1 MDESA
6 STTVELPA
14 SRTGRW
20 LVRTVP
26 FVLGVIAFGLVLLTS
41 QTIFP
46 YLSNNHDEGVYLFH
60 ARMLEQGKLW
70 MEPPAHGEFFNA
82 WFIVND
88 GHKVYPKYSPVFPA
102 LLTAADI
109 MFKDMRVALA
119 LIGAGVVV
127 AFYFVGLELYRRPVA
142 LLGGIFL
149 MFSPLF
155 LVQASIFLAYMLS
168 FLFNLFFL
176 LFFLKAIRNKGWT
189 YPLLAGA
196 CIGLGAFARPY
207 SALLFALPVAAYAGY
222 LLAQK
227 RMSVRTAALLVAG
240 AVPFLAVTLGY
251 NSLMTG
257 NPLLFGYNAY
267 EPADKLGFGIRRFAP
282 GLPDIVYTPVD
293 ALHGIIVRL
302 ESLPFWVFGGPL
314 LVVLAAIA
322 LKRRRL
328 RAQEILLAGIAGAVV
343 LGSALYWG
351 NNPVST
357 RELLDDMGPFYYVDL
372 LLPLCLLG
380 ARGFFDAVRLLHRPW
395 RRGHRA
401 ASEASQSG
409 APPLTTAVMLALVL
423 PLAAANAYLLWRALD
438 VNFRYTIKHAAI
450 YSPFVNG
457 RLESALVFL
466 PTPYGPFIHHP
477 FGYLLNDPSFNGP
490 VVYARNL
497 GNENLEL
504 MKTMPERRTYVYQY
518 QGKFS
523 ERAEDVAPVSLLRI
537 QPVEGRFLSVDMEAA
552 NTTNRPFV
560 WAYIWNGERT
570 LTYLLDDQSGS
581 GKTYR
586 FRWYVA
592 ADRLY
597 FDGPNKG
604 RADATIQGLSGK
616 TTLNVAVAF
625 SSTRERKQQEIFE
638 YRYWFAEKDG
648 MLTLGAPGEPWRN
661 TAWPD
666 DAWLPTDISSML
678 RAGVSVVPGF

>member
-1 MDESA
+1 M
-6 STTVELPA
+6 ELPA

-26 FVLGVIAFGLVLLTS
+26 LVLGVVTFGLVLLTS

-46 YLSNNHDEGVYLFH
+46 YLSNNHDEGVYVFH
-60 ARMLEQGKLW
+60 ARILEQGKLW
-70 MEPPAHGEFFNA
+70 LDPPPQSEFFNA

-102 LLTAADI
+102 LLAAADI
-109 MFKDMRVALA
+109 LFKDMRMALA

-127 AFYFVGLELYRRPVA
+127 ALYFVGLELYRRPVA

-149 MFSPLF
+149 MFTPLF
-155 LVQASIFLAYMLS
+155 LVQASLFLAYMLS
-168 FLFNLFFL
+168 FLFNLLFL
-176 LFFLKAIRNKGWT
+176 LFFLRAIRREGLA

-207 SALLFALPVAAYAGY
+207 SALLFALPVAGYAAY
-222 LLAQK
+222 LLARK
-227 RMSVRTAALLVAG
+227 RMPVRTAALLVAG
-240 AVPFLAVTLGY
+240 AVPFLALTLGY
-251 NSLMTG
+251 NYLMTG

-282 GLPDIVYTPVD
+282 GLPDIIYTPAD
-293 ALHGIIVRL
+293 ALQGIIVRL
-302 ESLPFWVFGGPL
+302 ATLPFWVFGGAL
-314 LVVLAAIA
+314 LIVLAIIA

-328 RAQEILLAGIAGAVV
+328 RAPEILFLGIAGAVV
-343 LGSALYWG
+343 LGNALYWG

-357 RELLDDMGPFYYVDL
+357 RELLGDMGPFYYVDL

-380 ARGFFDAVRLLHRPW
+380 ARGFFDAVRLLRRPW
-395 RRGHRA
+395 RRGPVS
-401 ASEASQSG
+401 ASEASRSG
-409 APPLTTAVMLALVL
+409 APSLTTAVMLALVI
-423 PLAAANAYLLWRALD
+423 PLAAVTAYLTGRALD
-438 VNFRYTIKHAAI
+438 ANFRYTVKHAAI
-450 YSPFVNG
+450 YSPVVNG

-466 PTPYGPFIHHP
+466 PAPYGPFIHHP

-504 MKTMPERRTYVYQY
+504 MKAMPERRAYVYMY
-518 QGKFS
+518 QGKYT
-523 ERAEDVAPVSLLRI
+523 ERAEDVAPVSLIRI
-537 QPVEGRFLSVDMEAA
+537 QPVEGRFLSVDMEAV

-560 WAYIWNGERT
+560 WAYIWNGEKT

-625 SSTRERKQQEIFE
+625 SPTRERKQQEIFE

-648 MLTLGAPGEPWRN
+648 MLTLGAPGVPWRD

-666 DAWLPTDISSML
+666 DAWLSTDISSTL
-678 RAGVSVVPGF
+678 RAGVGVVPGF